1 MAWFSAVV
9 QDVRSRSNGLRERVR
24 EQAKALGRGVGY
36 EKPSVQSAF
45 LSAQE
50 AQSRIEAE
58 ASRLSQCQSAS
69 EVLERWLALLRT
81 APRRYTDGQKGQLR
95 QLSFKQVFLR
105 SKALELALDASAR
118 SAELRLALR
127 TYALAVPARWPES
140 CPPPMAFARAFVALL
155 WSTVGPT
162 EKWLQLLG
170 TLLSSEQTPSAG
182 NEAEEPC
189 HTWLVQLIA
198 GRRQNW
204 QASDVVDRETE
215 ILQLE
220 EKAIDGLKEDTGGSD
235 LCFTDE
241 LRRLSSLSSAVFAV
255 ESMADRRSSLAEDV
269 ERAIIAEKEQDD
281 VYENTVNSV
290 ATAAKALAN
299 SLSTEAVNADGLT
312 ERRAQLCSKSDAM
325 KERLSEL
332 TPDVDRLSQEISAAE
347 EVQRELVQQLKQ
359 NKEHLESL
367 RRQRDDCRKE
377 EEHLRHSL
385 QRTEQKLATQLA
397 TEDAARQRCEASQA
411 LAFAVADVAHQLKAK
426 QSENGST
433 GSEGLMTTQQRNGRQ
448 RKELLLLLATG
459 EVRRLKKAAEVA
471 QEALPLAK
479 EFAAKQGDMAS
490 PTDTPVTPVEDVEVE
505 KVPNPVDL
513 DEECKDRS
521 FLQDLRQCMRELK
534 TLRAE
539 KIVSMLEETSWKDE
553 GNATDATGLAD
564 EIRQR
569 LPVCRELLES
579 LEAIALPFEEKDAW
593 EVVEDP
599 GTGESFLFGEQSQ
612 EREASGWDTS
622 FKNIFNGL
630 AARAVGG
637 AGTGTNAGAD
647 DPFLLAGLE
656 ADESHKNPALQVDA
670 ASSPAKKDL
679 EGFVDPGL
687 PLLDPETEVKDPTST
702 GTQHLDE
709 SLDPELL

>member
-36 EKPSVQSAF
+36 EKPSVPSAF

-220 EKAIDGLKEDTGGSD
+220 EKAIDGLKEEDTGGSD

-241 LRRLSSLSSAVFAV
+241 LRRLSSLTSAVFAV

-332 TPDVDRLSQEISAAE
+332 TPDVDRLSQEITAAE

-411 LAFAVADVAHQLKAK
+411 LAFAVADVAQQLKAK

-471 QEALPLAK
+471 KEALPLAK

-490 PTDTPVTPVEDVEVE
+490 PTDTPVTPVEDLDEVE

-513 DEECKDRS
+513 DEEGKDRS

-553 GNATDATGLAD
+553 GSATDATGLAD

-599 GTGESFLFGEQSQ
+599 GTGESFLFGAEQSQ
-612 EREASGWDTS
+612 ERENSGWDTS
-622 FKNIFNGL
+622 LKSIFNGL

-637 AGTGTNAGAD
+637 AGTGTSTGAD

-656 ADESHKNPALQVDA
+656 VDEPAA
-670 ASSPAKKDL
+670 PSPDAKKDL
-679 EGFVDPGL
+679 EDFVDPGL
-687 PLLDPETEVKDPTST
+687 PSLDPETKVKDPTSA
-702 GTQHLDE
+702 GTEHLDE